1 MRVVL
6 SIDVSAPEGGV
17 VGVEQSR
24 IMAFPVAFDADEYR
38 DFEDRAIA
46 ILVDVAGAMVFLCEP

>member
-1 MRVVL
+1 M
-6 SIDVSAPEGGV
+6 SAPEGGV